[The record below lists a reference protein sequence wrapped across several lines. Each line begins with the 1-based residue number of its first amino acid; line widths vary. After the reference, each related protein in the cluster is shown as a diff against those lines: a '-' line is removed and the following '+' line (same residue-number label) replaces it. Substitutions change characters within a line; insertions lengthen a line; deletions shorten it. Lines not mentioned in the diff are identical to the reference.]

1 MRVNA
6 PSVLEAFT
14 VRRQEGQLRLES
26 VSKVNIIYQNLNI
39 IKSIGSYNFTTLIL
53 RVIKASSSA
62 LFIDEKKNEAK

>member
-14 VRRQEGQLRLES
+14 VRRREGQLRLES

-62 LFIDEKKNEAK
+62 LFIGEKKNQAK